1 MTVLCPLSVIGTII
15 LANLFSTYHDE
26 EIYPDSY
33 TFKPERFL
41 NEQGMFVKPTGKQM
55 LPFSIGKRVC
65 LGESLARTELF
76 MTLVSFV
83 QRFEATRVRDEL
95 VKEDGVDMFTYA
107 PKPFVFCLEQR
118 A

>member
-1 MTVLCPLSVIGTII
+1 MVR
-15 LANLFSTYHDE
+15 ANIYSTCYDE
-26 EIYPDSY
+26 EVYPDPY

-41 NEQGMFVKPTGKQM
+41 DKQGMFIKPTGKQM

-65 LGESLARTELF
+65 PGESLARTELF

-95 VKEDGVDMFTYA
+95 VKEDGVDVFTYA